1 MASPFLSVSEVS
13 QLLRVSTK
21 WVYQTLGKGELPGAF
36 RIRGVWFVDR
46 ETMLE
51 ALKAKAL
58 KPKPRGLEVA
68 GSKNRHNL

>member
-13 QLLRVSTK
+13 QLLRVSQK

-46 ETMLE
+46 EMLLN
-51 ALKAKAL
+51 ALKERAL
-58 KPKPRGLEVA
+58 KPKPRRLETA
-68 GSKNRHNL
+68 GSKNRHDL